1 MFYDPS
7 PRNISFETVRALSVQ
22 TGSRAKKVAV
32 TVDAGDEKIDRICE
46 ALSPDYIQ
54 AHGSESPERIEEIH
68 ARAGVPVI
76 KAIKVKDAADIAAA
90 SAFAGSADMILF
102 DAKAPE
108 SLEGALPGG
117 NGISFDWSLID
128 GTTDRPRFMLS
139 GGLHAGNLQQ
149 ALEITRAP
157 IADVSSG
164 VESSPGIKDSDQIRA
179 FLAAAKRL

>member
-1 MFYDPS
+1 
-7 PRNISFETVRALSVQ
+7 
-22 TGSRAKKVAV
+22 
-32 TVDAGDEKIDRICE
+32 
-46 ALSPDYIQ
+46 
-54 AHGSESPERIEEIH
+54 
-68 ARAGVPVI
+68 
-76 KAIKVKDAADIAAA
+76 
-90 SAFAGSADMILF
+90 MILF

-128 GTTDRPRFMLS
+128 GTENRPAFMLS
-139 GGLHAGNLQQ
+139 GGLRAANLQQ

-164 VESSPGIKDSDQIRA
+164 VESSPGVKDSDQIRA